1 MKQAALKIFMV
12 FMALVLAGCA
22 SSLSGEVY
30 TREQARTSHTISYG
44 KVIGVK
50 HVLIEGTKGTIGSIM
65 GGAAGAALGNTIGSG
80 TGRTLASVAGGILG
94 ALAGN
99 AIEKEVTKKDG
110 LEITVK
116 LDDGQMIAVVQEA
129 DIPFSVG
136 DRVRVL
142 YGYDGTTRVRR

>member
-1 MKQAALKIFMV
+1 MKQAILKIFIV
-12 FMALVLAGCA
+12 FMAFVMAGCA
-22 SSLSGEVY
+22 SSLSGNVY
-30 TREQARTSHTISYG
+30 TRGQARTSHTISYG
-44 KVIGVK
+44 RVIGVK
-50 HVLIEGTKGTIGSIM
+50 HVLIEGTKGTLGGFM
-65 GGAAGAALGNTIGSG
+65 GGAAGAAIGNTIGSG

-116 LDDGQMIAVVQEA
+116 LDNGQMVAIVQEA
-129 DIPFSVG
+129 DIPFSPG

-142 YGYDGTTRVRR
+142 YGYDGSARVSR